1 MGLFNLGYKQLLN
14 SFLMTKMNLW
24 TLFYKLKRF
33 FGPMAHGMTSVTDIL
48 VSTSK
53 EDVTLY

>member
-1 MGLFNLGYKQLLN
+1 MSLAADALENRKNQQCLRIQGNE
-14 SFLMTKMNLW
+14 TKC
-24 TLFYKLKRF
+24 
-33 FGPMAHGMTSVTDIL
+33 HGMTSVTDIL